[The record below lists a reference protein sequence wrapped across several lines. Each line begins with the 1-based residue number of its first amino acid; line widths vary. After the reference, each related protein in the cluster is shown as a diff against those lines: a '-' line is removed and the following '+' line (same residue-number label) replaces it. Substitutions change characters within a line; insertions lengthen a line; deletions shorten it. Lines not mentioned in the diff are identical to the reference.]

1 MASLSQRVRDVLE
14 REGLEPSRW
23 RERDCITLARAMIR
37 ELSRSKPAFDLPG
50 WAEGLTE
57 REAIRRAPREHGSV
71 RNCWLQMFKKE
82 PLLKRLKRGTIPS
95 PGMIALTPARGFE
108 INHTP
113 ARIRGPLVGVI
124 GPDCALW
131 TKTHQ
136 GLARAHPIADLWEV
150 AA

>member
-1 MASLSQRVRDVLE
+1 MAALSQRVRDVLE

-57 REAIRRAPREHGSV
+57 QEAIRRAPREHGSV

>member
-1 MASLSQRVRDVLE
+1 MAALSQRVRDVLE
-14 REGLEPSRW
+14 REGLGPSRW

-37 ELSRSKPAFDLPG
+37 ELSGSKPAFDLPG

-71 RNCWLQMFKKE
+71 RNCWLQMLSSE

-108 INHTP
+108 INHAP
-113 ARIRGPLVGVI
+113 SLIRGPLIGVI
-124 GPDCALW
+124 GPDCVLW
-131 TKTHQ
+131 GRSNE
-136 GLARAHPIADLWEV
+136 GLARLHPIADLWEV
-150 AA
+150 VA